1 MMQFSSSFIYRTV
14 NERWWISD
22 NWKEYKIFQGITVLL
37 QYQFQL
43 LFSLQAFYY
52 WQFVLLFNNKMSNYC
67 SSSVPWNIKQILTFL
82 TINWTFT
89 FELPL
94 YLSGKDGLKM
104 ELIKWIKSD
113 RPNFIITL
121 EWQAHPLIIAA
132 TKWKLFIKSCAG
144 QFSNILIFSQVV
156 KKIHKMS
163 SLNVYILYFTSPWIL
178 SSIKTIS

>member
-1 MMQFSSSFIYRTV
+1 MK
-14 NERWWISD
+14 D
-22 NWKEYKIFQGITVLL
+22 GEYQITEKNTTFFRAL
-37 QYQFQL
+37 QYFCNIN
-43 LFSLQAFYY
+43 F
-52 WQFVLLFNNKMSNYC
+52 NYC
-67 SSSVPWNIKQILTFL
+67 SHSKPFTIGNLFFCSITKCPIIAAALCLETSNKFWLFLQLTEL
-82 TINWTFT
+82 LHLS
-89 FELPL
+89 FEL
-94 YLSGKDGLKM
+94 SGQDVLKM
-104 ELIKWIKSD
+104 DLIKWIKSD